1 MLKGFRDFIARGNMV
16 EMAVA
21 FVMGSAVTAIVTS
34 LVDSVINPLIA
45 AIFSMP
51 DMDKVWNVTVNG
63 SVVRFGSFVGAII
76 NFLIIALVVYFC
88 IVVPMNKLA
97 EMSSRKKEEGKEELS
112 DEEWNVVADAV
123 QRARPSSLP
132 RSSPCCPLRA
142 RALQGQGRQPSLACI
157 CTSGFSHSRAII

>member
-1 MLKGFRDFIARGNMV
+1 MALSSIGRNVPIGRGNNLIWSNQTIGKWRKIMLKGFRDFIARGNMV

-63 SVVRFGSFVGAII
+63 SVVKFGAFVGAII
-76 NFLIIALVVYFC
+76 NFLIIAFAIFMLLKAVNRF
-88 IVVPMNKLA
+88 NKKKA
-97 EMSSRKKEEGKEELS
+97 ETPAPDEPPADVQLLTEIRDLLKK
-112 DEEWNVVADAV
+112 
-123 QRARPSSLP
+123 
-132 RSSPCCPLRA
+132 
-142 RALQGQGRQPSLACI
+142 
-157 CTSGFSHSRAII
+157 

>member
-34 LVDSVINPLIA
+34 LVDSVIYPLIA
-45 AIFSMP
+45 AIFSMT

-112 DEEWNVVADAV
+112 DEEKQTQLLAEIK
-123 QRARPSSLP
+123 SLL
-132 RSSPCCPLRA
+132 SA
-142 RALQGQGRQPSLACI
+142 QGQG
-157 CTSGFSHSRAII
+157 TSGAGQAA

>member
-45 AIFSMP
+45 AIFSMS

-112 DEEWNVVADAV
+112 DEEKQTQLLAEIK
-123 QRARPSSLP
+123 SLL
-132 RSSPCCPLRA
+132 SA
-142 RALQGQGRQPSLACI
+142 QGQG
-157 CTSGFSHSRAII
+157 TSGAGQAA

>member
-63 SVVRFGSFVGAII
+63 SVVKFGAFVGAII

-88 IVVPMNKLA
+88 I
-97 EMSSRKKEEGKEELS
+97 R
-112 DEEWNVVADAV
+112 
-123 QRARPSSLP
+123 
-132 RSSPCCPLRA
+132 CPHE
-142 RALQGQGRQPSLACI
+142 QAC
-157 CTSGFSHSRAII
+157 

>member
-76 NFLIIALVVYFC
+76 NFLIIVVYVC

-112 DEEWNVVADAV
+112 DEEKQTQLLAEIK
-123 QRARPSSLP
+123 SLL
-132 RSSPCCPLRA
+132 SA
-142 RALQGQGRQPSLACI
+142 QGQG
-157 CTSGFSHSRAII
+157 TSGAGQAA

>member
-63 SVVRFGSFVGAII
+63 SVVRFGAFVGAII

-97 EMSSRKKEEGKEELS
+97 EMSSRKKEEGKGELS
-112 DEEWNVVADAV
+112 DEEKQTQLLAEIK
-123 QRARPSSLP
+123 SLL
-132 RSSPCCPLRA
+132 SA
-142 RALQGQGRQPSLACI
+142 QGQS
-157 CTSGFSHSRAII
+157 TSGAGQAA